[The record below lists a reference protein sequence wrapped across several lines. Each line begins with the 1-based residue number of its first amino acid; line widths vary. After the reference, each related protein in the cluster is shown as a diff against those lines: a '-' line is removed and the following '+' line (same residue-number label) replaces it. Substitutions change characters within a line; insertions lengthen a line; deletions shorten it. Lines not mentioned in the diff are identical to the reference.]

1 MDRASATEPARG
13 PVVVVPVPSTDTGS
27 QRLLDP
33 KALKRL
39 DDYREPRLR
48 FEDLFEPVD

>member
-1 MDRASATEPARG
+1 MNRSSATEPPRG

-27 QRLLDP
+27 QRLLDL

-48 FEDLFEPVD
+48 FEDLFESID